1 MCSIAYDMRIFIKT
15 VGKDSHVVVSDR
27 EDYNAKAGK
36 RDKNVYKK
44 SNFKRK
50 ILQGLAE
57 LSNVIFKCLKRKV
70 KITEKEL
77 KHFTMNYERLPT

>member
-1 MCSIAYDMRIFIKT
+1 MRIFIKT

-50 ILQGLAE
+50 ILQSLAE
-57 LSNVIFKCLKRKV
+57 LNVIFKCLKRKV

>member
-15 VGKDSHVVVSDR
+15 VGKDSHVVVLDR

-50 ILQGLAE
+50 ILQSLAE
-57 LSNVIFKCLKRKV
+57 LNVIFKCLKRKV

>member
-36 RDKNVYKK
+36 RDKN
-44 SNFKRK
+44 FKRK

-77 KHFTMNYERLPT
+77 KHFTMNYKRLPT

>member
-1 MCSIAYDMRIFIKT
+1 MYVFNSLRYE
-15 VGKDSHVVVSDR
+15 DSHVVVSDR

-44 SNFKRK
+44 SNFKHK
-50 ILQGLAE
+50 ILQGLTE

-77 KHFTMNYERLPT
+77 KHFTMNYKRLPT